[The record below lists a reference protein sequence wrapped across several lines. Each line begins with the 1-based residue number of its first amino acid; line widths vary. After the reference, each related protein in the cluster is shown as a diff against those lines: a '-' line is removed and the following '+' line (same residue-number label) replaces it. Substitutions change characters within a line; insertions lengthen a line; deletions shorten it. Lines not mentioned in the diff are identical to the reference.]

1 MSKDNKKVKVAF
13 PHMGTVCIAWAAAL
27 KKIGVEPFIPPYTS
41 KKTLSLGTK
50 HSPEAIC
57 LPYKLILGNFI
68 EAIEGGADYVAMI
81 TSPGCCRLGQYGNSI
96 ENALVDMGYHA
107 RYVELSLYDGIKGM
121 YNVLKDI
128 SGKNDPILFARA
140 INIAIRKMF
149 LLDDL
154 EENLAYYRAREIN
167 QGDADKHYAKALQYV
182 KDVEHSR
189 DLKRA
194 KKLAFD
200 EMKKVKIDPKKEVLN
215 VDLTGEIYLVC
226 DSFSNQNITKELGK
240 MGVQVRRSLTVSS
253 FIKDAIIPKAFRD
266 GETHLQRAYRMA
278 KPYLMRDI
286 GGDSLECVSDVAYAN
301 ERGIDGII
309 HISPFT
315 CMPEIMSQNIFPAM
329 RENCDIPILPL
340 IMDEQTGKAGY
351 LTRLEAFVD
360 LMRRRKRKL
369 AKAQQNNEM
378 ITK

>member
-96 ENALVDMGYHA
+96 ENALVDMVYHA

-200 EMKKVKIDPKKEVLN
+200 EMKKVQIDPKKEVLN

-369 AKAQQNNEM
+369 AKAQQNNET

>member
-200 EMKKVKIDPKKEVLN
+200 EMKKVQIDPKKEVLN

-369 AKAQQNNEM
+369 AKAQQNNET